1 MSEAAWEPR
10 LQAWARPPGVTES
23 EKMARAEKAIRDAI
37 AASPALSTRD
47 IVVFPQGSY
56 RNRTSVPR
64 ESDVDICVMTR
75 DVVFVDWDWVDESAR
90 TNATVRR
97 ALEAEAGLADT
108 PYTYEGFKNDVEA
121 ALVAKFGRAAV
132 VRGDKAFDIRE
143 NTYRVESD
151 CLAAYESRSY
161 RRDAAGRLDFVTGT
175 EFMSDS
181 GRRIQNF
188 PDQQYVNGVAKHTA
202 TGDRFKKMVRVV
214 KNLRNE
220 MDDEGKPEAGP
231 IASFLTECLVYNV
244 PDDQFA
250 NATHY
255 DRLRE
260 VLRFL
265 YHATTSD
272 ETCGKW
278 LEENQVKFLFH
289 PSQSWTRA
297 QANAFV
303 LAAWQHAG
311 FED

>member
-97 ALEAEAGLADT
+97 ALEAKAGLADT

-143 NTYRVESD
+143 NTYRIESD
-151 CLAAYESRSY
+151 CIAVFE
-161 RRDAAGRLDFVTGT
+161 RRQWRRNSAGVLVYTTGVQFISDAGAKIHNYPRQQFEKGEAKHVRT
-175 EFMSDS
+175 
-181 GRRIQNF
+181 GRR
-188 PDQQYVNGVAKHTA
+188 Y
-202 TGDRFKKMVRVV
+202 KKMVRII
-214 KNLRNE
+214 KNLSNE
-220 MDDEGKPEAGP
+220 MADAGIAEAGLIP
-231 IASFLTECLVYNV
+231 SFLIECLVHQVADSYFR
-244 PDDQFA
+244 Q
-250 NATHY
+250 ATFY
-255 DRLRE
+255 EELDL
-260 VLRFL
+260 VLAYIVVNTR
-265 YHATTSD
+265 SD
-272 ETCGKW
+272 ERCGKW
-278 LEENQVKFLFH
+278 TEVNGIKFLFH
-289 PSQSWTRA
+289 TTQPWTREH
-297 QANAFV
+297 AFDFA
-303 LAAWQHAG
+303 LAARDHVG
-311 FED
+311 LS